1 MLDGAVTR
9 FLITLET
16 ATPSGKRKQLLQRL
30 EELIGER
37 VTEFASLS
45 TPELAFVMGSALWKF
60 DLLGE
65 ATWEG
70 LTDDQFHG
78 LRPIIGRALTVGIEH
93 WPRHLNEAEYLLFRY
108 LSERY
113 GEEYITHMTWE
124 VTAPT
129 LTPVADTAVT
139 PTSRKKSR

>member
-1 MLDGAVTR
+1 VLDGAVTQ
-9 FLITLET
+9 FLNTLET
-16 ATPSGKRKQLLQRL
+16 ATPSGKRKQLLDRL

-37 VTEFASLS
+37 VAEFESLS
-45 TPELAFVMGSALWKF
+45 TPELSFVMGSALWKF

-70 LTDDQFHG
+70 LSSEQFAA
-78 LRPIIGRALTVGIEH
+78 LRPMIGRALTAGIEL

-113 GEEYITHMTWE
+113 GEEYITRMTWE
-124 VTAPT
+124 VSAPT
-129 LTPVADTAVT
+129 RVANKAHAL
-139 PTSRKKSR
+139 PASRKKTR

>member
-9 FLITLET
+9 FLSTLEI
-16 ATPSGKRKQLLQRL
+16 ATPSGKRKQLLDRL

-37 VTEFASLS
+37 AVEFESLS
-45 TPELAFVMGSALWKF
+45 TPELSFVMGSALWKF

-70 LTDDQFHG
+70 LGGEQFAA
-78 LRPIIGRALTVGIEH
+78 LRPMIGRALTAGIEL

-113 GEEYITHMTWE
+113 GAEYITRMTWE
-124 VTAPT
+124 VSAPT
-129 LTPVADTAVT
+129 HVANKTPAIPA
-139 PTSRKKSR
+139 PRKKTR

>member
-1 MLDGAVTR
+1 MLDGAVTQ
-9 FLITLET
+9 FLNTLET
-16 ATPSGKRKQLLQRL
+16 ATPSGKRKQLLDRL

-37 VTEFASLS
+37 VAEFESLS
-45 TPELAFVMGSALWKF
+45 TPELSFVMGSALWKF

-70 LTDDQFHG
+70 LSSEQFAA
-78 LRPIIGRALTVGIEH
+78 LRPMIGRALTAGIEL

-113 GEEYITHMTWE
+113 GEEYITRMTWE
-124 VTAPT
+124 VSAPT
-129 LTPVADTAVT
+129 RVAHKA
-139 PTSRKKSR
+139 PALPASRKKTR

>member
-1 MLDGAVTR
+1 MLDGAVTQ
-9 FLITLET
+9 FLNTLET
-16 ATPSGKRKQLLQRL
+16 ATPSGKRKQLLDRL

-37 VTEFASLS
+37 VAEFESLS
-45 TPELAFVMGSALWKF
+45 TPELSFVMGSALWKF

-70 LTDDQFHG
+70 LGSEQFAA
-78 LRPIIGRALTVGIEH
+78 LRPMIGRALTAGIEQ

-113 GEEYITHMTWE
+113 GEEYITRMTWE
-124 VTAPT
+124 VSAPT
-129 LTPVADTAVT
+129 RVANKA
-139 PTSRKKSR
+139 PALPASRKKTR